1 MVDTSDFVEFSNII
15 FCFVNCNYPDGEGHG
30 GTDIF
35 RIDYRPLQL
44 STVADGHSFL
54 QEAVD
59 YLFTR
64 HVRGGGTFYYKF
76 YFCPGLGL

>member
-15 FCFVNCNYPDGEGHG
+15 FCFVNCNYPDVEGHG

-35 RIDYRPLQL
+35 RIDYRSFQL

-54 QEAVD
+54 QEAVGCSQLI
-59 YLFTR
+59 LFWLNDCSPLRTNG
-64 HVRGGGTFYYKF
+64 HENQ
-76 YFCPGLGL
+76 